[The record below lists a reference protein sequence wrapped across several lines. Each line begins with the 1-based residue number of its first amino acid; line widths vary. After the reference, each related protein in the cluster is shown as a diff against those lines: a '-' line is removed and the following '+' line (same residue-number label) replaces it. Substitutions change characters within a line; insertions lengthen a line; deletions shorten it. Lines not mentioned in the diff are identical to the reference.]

1 MSNLSKKEQ
10 KRIQKYCVF
19 PKISRVA
26 IIMSFVLCGLIVVL
40 EMIDD
45 IVFHNKGFQPGGMY
59 TAIAL
64 IIVYVSI
71 FCYCILCPK
80 FGMLGKQWKELQI
93 RLKVK
98 QDESDYSGQ
107 VAGAVGMQAAG
118 RLLENSSNNTVKN
131 VGKAFEIAGAVNTMA
146 TAAEMLSQSQRNA
159 EVMANAYGVH
169 IPKVKKQLIVF
180 AVLPVLIL
188 IGSYIPQYIKGDQ
201 TMKNNIAASAK
212 RMKAVKNALD
222 PVCESVSADD
232 PKESYRDYGYHVIGK
247 LKENGNNTPSYV
259 YITFDVNGKITRLNY
274 TGGVDVNV
282 SLEENAERI
291 QQDFETLH
299 NSLVSV
305 DDSIL
310 DPNLLTVYEFPDT
323 FKEKFLKGSPYE
335 SIRMHAEGYP
345 IQVYCSFDTDTE
357 DEFDEY
363 SRPEVSIML
372 SEKNSS
378 TE

>member
-10 KRIQKYCVF
+10 KQIQKYCVF

-80 FGMLGKQWKELQI
+80 FGMMGKQWKELQI

-118 RLLENSSNNTVKN
+118 RLLENSSNNTVEN

-159 EVMANAYGVH
+159 EVMANALNAWQDCDTWV
-169 IPKVKKQLIVF
+169 
-180 AVLPVLIL
+180 
-188 IGSYIPQYIKGDQ
+188 
-201 TMKNNIAASAK
+201 TMKNDEVEKILQLFFNLFDLF
-212 RMKAVKNALD
+212 R
-222 PVCESVSADD
+222 
-232 PKESYRDYGYHVIGK
+232 KE
-247 LKENGNNTPSYV
+247 LNNYE
-259 YITFDVNGKITRLNY
+259 NY
-274 TGGVDVNV
+274 T
-282 SLEENAERI
+282 
-291 QQDFETLH
+291 
-299 NSLVSV
+299 NS
-305 DDSIL
+305 
-310 DPNLLTVYEFPDT
+310 
-323 FKEKFLKGSPYE
+323 
-335 SIRMHAEGYP
+335 GY
-345 IQVYCSFDTDTE
+345 
-357 DEFDEY
+357 
-363 SRPEVSIML
+363 
-372 SEKNSS
+372 NS
-378 TE
+378 